1 MRKLIIA
8 VFLSILCV
16 TIIHAQ
22 GEIKVKSFQPS
33 VNDLSARTSP
43 RKDNAGN
50 SCAMVKVVLGDK
62 NVAFE
67 CGNLAS
73 MIVGDVSFH
82 TNEYWVYLAAGN
94 GGAKHLKVKHPSC
107 PTIDVVFSDYGFSTL
122 EPLTTYTMVI
132 SKIGGELN
140 FSKLNQF
147 YVDAFFQAGNL
158 MGAGVSVGGH
168 FHAINAELE
177 FVKGLAKSDD
187 VFWYDQN
194 VLVSQSSYS
203 TLSGNVKLGYG
214 FKLGKKLYVT
224 PQIGA
229 GLVKCTSEG
238 ENPGKDA
245 NAVYTLVG
253 CRGSF
258 VFAKHCQIVLA
269 PYYNFGI
276 KKSSSFEE
284 ISAIQSTINNWA
296 SGFNVKVG
304 LSIFF

>member
-1 MRKLIIA
+1 MNKLI
-8 VFLSILCV
+8 V
-16 TIIHAQ
+16 TIFLLIFSMMTAHAQ
-22 GEIKVKSFQPS
+22 EEIKVKSFLPS

-43 RKDNAGN
+43 RKDNAGY

-62 NVAFE
+62 DVAFE

-82 TNEYWVYLAAGN
+82 TNEYWVYLVAGD
-94 GGAKHLKVKHPSC
+94 GGAKHLKIKHPSY
-107 PTIDVVFSDYGFSTL
+107 PTIDVVFSDYGFRTL
-122 EPLTTYTMVI
+122 EPLATYTLVI
-132 SKIGGELN
+132 SKTDGGLK

-147 YVDAFFQAGNL
+147 YVDVFFQAGNL
-158 MGAGVSVGGH
+158 IGTGVSVGGH

-194 VLVSQSSYS
+194 TLISQATYS

-214 FKLGKKLYVT
+214 FKFGKKLYIT

-229 GLVKCTSEG
+229 GLLKCTSEG
-238 ENPGKDA
+238 DNPGKDA
-245 NAVYTLVG
+245 NAVYALFG

-258 VFAKHCQIVLA
+258 VFAKHCQVVLA
-269 PYYNFGI
+269 PYYNLGI

-284 ISAIQSTINNWA
+284 LSAIQSTINNWT
-296 SGFNVKVG
+296 SGFNVKIG
-304 LSIFF
+304 FSIFF